1 METAG
6 EPLVR
11 STHLIGYRRFG
22 HNEADEPAYT
32 QPLMYKTIRQHPTVR
47 ELFAAQL
54 VADGLIRPEDVDAQA
69 KALYTRIADAH
80 KRVKENLA
88 AELDDLT
95 HEQVVE
101 EPDDPTMRT
110 AGSGR
115 QL

>member
-32 QPLMYKTIRQHPTVR
+32 QPLMYRKIREHPTVR

-54 VADGLIRPEDVDAQA
+54 VADGVLRPEDVEAQS
-69 KALYTRIADAH
+69 KAMYARIAEAH
-80 KRVKENLA
+80 KRVKEHLA

-95 HEQVVE
+95 HEHVID
-101 EPDDPTMRT
+101 EPD
-110 AGSGR
+110 
-115 QL
+115 